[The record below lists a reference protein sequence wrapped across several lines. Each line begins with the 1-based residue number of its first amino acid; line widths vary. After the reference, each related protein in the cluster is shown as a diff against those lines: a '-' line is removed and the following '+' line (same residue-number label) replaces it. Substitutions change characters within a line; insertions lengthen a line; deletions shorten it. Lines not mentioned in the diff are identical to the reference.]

1 MLDAFFNSIFGKMI
15 EASPLGA
22 ILLISLIVTL
32 LTTLVYKYFTKQK
45 VLKAM
50 KEEMDDLRKQMKE
63 FKNDTQKMME
73 LQKKSFQKSM
83 EQMKHSFVPMLI
95 TFIPLIIIF
104 GWLQA
109 TYKEIGN
116 LLGPLNWLWIYILSS
131 IIFSIIL
138 RKIMKVY

>member
-1 MLDAFFNSIFGKMI
+1 MLDAFFNAIFGKII

-109 TYKEIGN
+109 TYKEIGK

-138 RKIMKVY
+138 RKVLKVY